1 MRRHLVAIGMA
12 TMMMFVFAV
21 PTFAH
26 GHGCR
31 QQNPSP
37 CSSICE
43 NVCQASCEDGVACG
57 VDGHYCSEHRSGELC
72 EGYAECVPAH
82 REGHHHHRR

>member
-1 MRRHLVAIGMA
+1 MRRHLVAMGMA
-12 TMMMFVFAV
+12 AAMIFSCTV
-21 PTFAH
+21 PAFAH

-31 QQNPSP
+31 QQNQTP
-37 CSSICE
+37 CSSVCE

-57 VDGHYCSEHRSGELC
+57 VNGHYCSEHRSKETC

-82 REGHHHHRR
+82 REGHHHRR